1 MRRGV
6 TTTLIAVFALAGFD
20 LAPAGEANPAPA
32 THVVEVRQLRFQPE
46 TLTVAPGD
54 TVVWIN
60 RDIVPHT
67 VTALDAEWGSDRLEK
82 DATWRHV
89 VKSNGTVRYYCT
101 YHPTMRGIVVFK

>member
-1 MRRGV
+1 MRRGAM
-6 TTTLIAVFALAGFD
+6 TTLIAVLALAGFAF
-20 LAPAGEANPAPA
+20 APAGEANPAPA

-46 TLTVAPGD
+46 TLAVAPGD

-82 DATWRHV
+82 GATWRHV

>member
-1 MRRGV
+1 M
-6 TTTLIAVFALAGFD
+6 
-20 LAPAGEANPAPA
+20 
-32 THVVEVRQLRFQPE
+32 VEVRQLRFQPE
-46 TLTVAPGD
+46 TLTVAWGD

-101 YHPTMRGIVVFK
+101 YHPTMRGIVVFKEGAPYDNP